1 MKKLL
6 CYFVPVV
13 FIALYIGNEVERQK
27 EETARQEAAAR
38 QQTARQEKERQEVA
52 AHQEAARQEAAARQ
66 RRKKLICQNVPL
78 CKGKLDVVYGQLQKD
93 WGRFNSMTNLD
104 DRSMMFSRMANNL
117 SSGFSRSLEE
127 CELPHDVTEELVDLN
142 REIQEFKSYKNEFA
156 DLVRCQK
163 KTEDDGAE
171 ALISLGAAIGAS
183 LFGIDDAANE
193 LVDHALKKGTSAV
206 ISDSAGERGGKRL
219 DDRIISTKK
228 MIDGKWKD
236 LNMVMNQYK

>member
-142 REIQEFKSYKNEFA
+142 REIQEFKSYKNEF
-156 DLVRCQK
+156 
-163 KTEDDGAE
+163 G
-171 ALISLGAAIGAS
+171 
-183 LFGIDDAANE
+183 
-193 LVDHALKKGTSAV
+193 
-206 ISDSAGERGGKRL
+206 
-219 DDRIISTKK
+219 
-228 MIDGKWKD
+228 
-236 LNMVMNQYK
+236 